1 MNFILENK
9 WTFLIMAEAIFWI
22 SIICFL
28 LLRYWFEFKKL
39 SIAFF
44 ILFIVNDLWIATMGF
59 FDYLNTGKFSNYQ
72 LIIVIIIV
80 YALTYGKTDFR
91 KLDAFIQKKV
101 AKWKGNPIPELPNVK
116 KLSGKEHAKMER
128 KHFSIHLLIYIV
140 AHVVLVSIF
149 GLSDQLT
156 DIHSIWNTL
165 VTWFEEK
172 QPHFPS
178 NNIAFNNLSR
188 VWSLILAIDAVIS
201 LSYTFFPKKGTS
213 KNTSY

>member
-116 KLSGKEHAKMER
+116 KTIR
-128 KHFSIHLLIYIV
+128 KR
-140 AHVVLVSIF
+140 ACKN
-149 GLSDQLT
+149 GT
-156 DIHSIWNTL
+156 KTL
-165 VTWFEEK
+165 FHPFTYLY
-172 QPHFPS
+172 S
-178 NNIAFNNLSR
+178 SSR
-188 VWSLILAIDAVIS
+188 C
-201 LSYTFFPKKGTS
+201 TS
-213 KNTSY
+213 FHIRTI